1 MINVSIVILNY
12 NGQKL
17 LAQFLPSVLM
27 FSSQPNVE
35 IVVADNGST
44 DDSISFLETHY
55 PSIRLIRLDK
65 NYGFA
70 GGYNL
75 ALRQVETDYF
85 LLLNSDVQVT
95 ENWLSPL
102 INQMEKHP
110 EIAACQPKILS
121 FAQPTQFEHAGAC
134 GGFIDK
140 YGYPFCRG
148 RVFTTLEQDNGQ
160 YDTVTDIF
168 WASGACLLMRS
179 SLFFEMSGFD
189 DTFFAHMEEIDLCW
203 RLKNRGYRI
212 VCVPQSRVF
221 HVGGGSLDVKNVRKT
236 YLNFRNNWLMLYKNM
251 TDKELRP
258 IYFFRFFFD
267 YVAALQMIVTLQ
279 RGHAYHVW
287 KARHDF
293 KKMRPQYAA
302 QRIENQEKKTIATP
316 SGILTRSLVLAYHLF
331 RKKRFNQ
338 LIDSIRPY
346 TNSKT

>member
-1 MINVSIVILNY
+1 MMKVSIVILNY

-17 LAQFLPSVLM
+17 LAQFLPSVLA
-27 FSSQPNVE
+27 FSLQPNVE
-35 IVVADNGST
+35 IIVADNGST
-44 DDSISFLETHY
+44 DDSIAFLEKY
-55 PSIRLIRLDK
+55 YASIHLIKLDK

-70 GGYNL
+70 GGYNH
-75 ALRQVETDYF
+75 ALKQVKSDYF

-102 INQMEKHP
+102 INQMDEHL

-121 FAQPTQFEHAGAC
+121 LAQPKKFEHAGAC

-160 YDTVTDIF
+160 YETITDIF
-168 WASGACLLMRS
+168 WASGACLFIRS
-179 SLFFEMSGFD
+179 SLFFEMGGFD

-212 VCVPQSRVF
+212 VCVPQSTIY
-221 HVGGGSLDVKNVRKT
+221 HVGGGSLDSKNVRKT

-267 YVAALQMIVTLQ
+267 YIAAFQMIVTFQ
-279 RGHAYHVW
+279 RGHAYQVW

-293 KKMRPQYAA
+293 KMMRPQYAA
-302 QRIENQEKKTIATP
+302 QRIENQKKKTITAPT
-316 SGILTRSLVLAYHLF
+316 GILNRSLVLAYHLF
-331 RKKRFNQ
+331 RKKQFDQ
-338 LIDSIRPY
+338 LMDSIRPF
-346 TNSKT
+346 TNKEL